1 VTDDHSLVLCNGD
14 EISPKYVSIGT
25 ELLHCPIETTTQLN
39 IYENFT
45 FEQDCKY
52 FSNDWSYLS
61 KLAVIAQRSGM
72 KIRIDAHEDSVVS
85 LTIQKQ
91 FENTIKI
98 QKMQEI
104 KYDGYVYDLT
114 TENHHFAAGI
124 GNIIVHNTDSV
135 FFTFNLEDPK
145 TGEKVRGPKALEM
158 TIEIAQDAAALCTRF
173 LKPPM
178 ELSYEKTLMPFIL
191 LKKKRYVGMLY
202 ETDPSKGKLK
212 YMGLSIKRRDSCD
225 YLKDVYGGILN
236 ILMKEND
243 IMKSVEFLNRCL
255 GELVA
260 GRVPMDKLT
269 ITRALS
275 SYYKNP
281 QTIAHRVLADRI
293 GKRDTGNKPKPGDR
307 LKFVFFDNPGAKLQ
321 GDKIELPEYITAENL
336 KIDYAHYITKQL
348 MKPLQQLYGLGLEQ
362 IWEYQKKQ
370 LAIRTHKKDIAE
382 LRKRYPDQETFAKKH
397 DDFCSKKV
405 KPLLFDKWLTQLQN
419 QKENAR
425 EITGFFKPT
434 KK

>member
-1 VTDDHSLVLCNGD
+1 LENSVFAFYLQIKKSFDDDANTAIQSIS
-14 EISPKYVSIGT
+14 EIDYYG
-25 ELLHCPIETTTQLN
+25 
-39 IYENFT
+39 YG
-45 FEQDCKY
+45 Y
-52 FSNDWSYLS
+52 
-61 KLAVIAQRSGM
+61 R
-72 KIRIDAHEDSVVS
+72 
-85 LTIQKQ
+85 
-91 FENTIKI
+91 
-98 QKMQEI
+98 
-104 KYDGYVYDLT
+104 YVYDLT
-114 TENHHFAAGI
+114 TDNHHFAAGI
-124 GNIIVHNTDSV
+124 GNMIVHNTDSV

-202 ETDPSKGKLK
+202 ETDPKKGKLK

-243 IMKSVEFLNRCL
+243 IMKSVEFLNKCL
-255 GELVA
+255 EELVQ

-293 GKRDTGNKPKPGDR
+293 GKRDPGNKPKPGDR
-307 LKFVFFDNPGAKLQ
+307 LKFVFFENPAAKLQ
-321 GDKIELPEYITAENL
+321 GEKIELPEFIVSEHL
-336 KIDYAHYITKQL
+336 KIDYAHYITRQL

-362 IWEYQKKQ
+362 IWEHQKKQ
-370 LAIRTHKKDIAE
+370 LAIRTHKKDIAD
-382 LRKRYPDQETFAKKH
+382 LRKRFPDQEIFAKKH
-397 DDFCSKKV
+397 DEFCSKKV
-405 KPLLFDKWLTQLQN
+405 KPLLFDKWLVQLQN
-419 QKENAR
+419 QKDNAR
-425 EITGFFKPT
+425 EITGFFKPM